1 MEKISNE
8 FFVNKPI
15 DVTWSVLNDIKR
27 IAPCMPGAELQ
38 EIAGE
43 VFSGVVKVKLGVI
56 GAAFKGQAVFVER
69 DDENYKVILSGSG
82 RDTGGKGSADALIT
96 AKAYALEDNRTRV
109 TVDTEL
115 RISGK
120 IAQFGRGIMADVSKQ
135 LMGQFADNLN
145 TMLDEQSQG
154 IVSPDRHSEVSPINL
169 RKVAGVALAKRIV
182 PPLVGVMCVGAIIW
196 FSVR

>member
-1 MEKISNE
+1 
-8 FFVNKPI
+8 VNKPI
-15 DVTWSVLNDIKR
+15 DVTWSVLNDIER

-38 EIAGE
+38 DITDE
-43 VFSGVVKVKLGVI
+43 VFLGVVKVKLGVI
-56 GAAFKGQAVFVER
+56 GAAFKGQAVFIER
-69 DDENYKVILSGSG
+69 DDENHKVILSGSG

-96 AKAYALEDNRTRV
+96 AKAYAMEDNRTRV

-145 TMLDEQSQG
+145 TMLDEQFQG
-154 IVSPDRHSEVSPINL
+154 IGSVDRQVEVSPINL
-169 RKVAGVALAKRIV
+169 RKVAGKALAKRIM
-182 PPLVGVMCVGAIIW
+182 PPLVGVICVGAIIW
-196 FSVR
+196 FAVR

>member
-15 DVTWSVLNDIKR
+15 DVTWSVLNDIER

-38 EIAGE
+38 DITNE
-43 VFSGVVKVKLGVI
+43 VFLGVVKVKLGVI
-56 GAAFKGQAVFVER
+56 GAAFKGQAVFIER
-69 DDENYKVILSGSG
+69 DDENHKVILSGSG

-96 AKAYALEDNRTRV
+96 AKAYAMDDNRTRV

-145 TMLDEQSQG
+145 TMLDEQFQG
-154 IVSPDRHSEVSPINL
+154 IGSVVRQVEVSPINL
-169 RKVAGVALAKRIV
+169 RKVAGKALAKRIM
-182 PPLVGVMCVGAIIW
+182 PPLVGVICVGAIIW
-196 FSVR
+196 FAVR